1 MSSSFESLLKSS
13 PNISER
19 NDYTYYRNSYTN
31 PAVGDIVKMIYYSD
45 DYNWLALVTNVVKN
59 GVYKLVSVVWK
70 NGYGGRTRNDVKI
83 AEGASEFLW
92 SRPTKNKDANFLSMQ
107 ILDLPP
113 TQETSAITSEIVNTL
128 YSKTD
133 FDTKIDTKIEAF
145 AVVYDTYLLLKPRMK
160 LSSDDLLP
168 LLFDDSPANAREI
181 EKKLAVLSAAK
192 PILLEVTV
200 KMHKHFLSLFGYHIT
215 KALGIP
221 LYENE
226 RIIDAVLSVV
236 SLSDEQIANIIEAFN
251 HY

>member
-59 GVYKLVSVVWK
+59 GVYKLISVVWK
-70 NGYGGRTRNDVKI
+70 NGYGGRTRNDLAI
-83 AEGASEFLW
+83 AHGASESLW
-92 SRPTKNKDANFLSMQ
+92 SRPTKNKEANFLSMQ
-107 ILDLPP
+107 ILDLQATP
-113 TQETSAITSEIVNTL
+113 TTSAITSEIVNTL

-133 FDTKIDTKIEAF
+133 FDTKMKAF
-145 AVVYDTYLLLKPRMK
+145 AVVYDTYLSLKRHVE
-160 LSSDDLLP
+160 LSSSELLP
-168 LLFDDSPANAREI
+168 LLFDDSPPNAREI
-181 EKKLAVLSAAK
+181 KEKLEVLSAAK

-200 KMHKHFLSLFGYHIT
+200 TMNKHFLSLFGYHIT
-215 KALGIP
+215 KALNIP

-226 RIIDAVLSVV
+226 HIVESVLSIV
-236 SLSDEQIANIIEAFN
+236 SLSDKQIDGIVDALNT
-251 HY
+251 Y